1 MHALRQLVSAAAN
14 INRPASQHEP
24 ADDASTVASIV
35 AMVFGVIVVTV
46 VLGVIFGPMV
56 SPWWYAKP
64 TRGYVQVMQ
73 GSAGS
78 DCRPAMTRGRRCRS
92 RCQPPRRTRRQDLRT
107 AGTRH
112 STPLRRTRPC
122 MVCSG
127 APAARCD
134 VKRSVRH
141 AESDRARVDPRRGL
155 QRRARSRSIFAGCY
169 STTVPSSMYRMAAYT
184 GRRRGAIRRA
194 SHPRRARATCG
205 QCLSSM
211 TL

>member
-73 GSAGS
+73 VVRGQRLQAGDDERPTLPLKVPASAEDAAPGPS
-78 DCRPAMTRGRRCRS
+78 DGRDAALD
-92 RCQPPRRTRRQDLRT
+92 PPPSY
-107 AGTRH
+107 A
-112 STPLRRTRPC
+112 
-122 MVCSG
+122 
-127 APAARCD
+127 
-134 VKRSVRH
+134 SVYG
-141 AESDRARVDPRRGL
+141 V
-155 QRRARSRSIFAGCY
+155 
-169 STTVPSSMYRMAAYT
+169 
-184 GRRRGAIRRA
+184 
-194 SHPRRARATCG
+194 
-205 QCLSSM
+205 
-211 TL
+211 